1 MNVPLRI
8 LTTFTLTLCL
18 LQNQS
23 FAALIDFDDNPINF
37 SNPSVANGA
46 DAAVVI
52 NGAGPSK
59 IKKDDGYSITNLSY
73 TITANEAENIL
84 VVWDSDRMFDLS
96 ANSDLQV
103 TISGITRVSLSGG
116 LATFFVRGTIDGD
129 IVVES
134 QSIIDALMGPVTDL
148 PVLWYRSGVKQN
160 VAAGSHELDQHSGVV
175 WTPSAVGDTLTV
187 SSLYESVV
195 PVPSVLSLILLGAL
209 PLVRWKNNSA

>member
-1 MNVPLRI
+1 
-8 LTTFTLTLCL
+8 
-18 LQNQS
+18 
-23 FAALIDFDDNPINF
+23 
-37 SNPSVANGA
+37 
-46 DAAVVI
+46 
-52 NGAGPSK
+52 
-59 IKKDDGYSITNLSY
+59 
-73 TITANEAENIL
+73 
-84 VVWDSDRMFDLS
+84 MFDLS

-175 WTPSAVGDTLTV
+175 WTPSARRRYAD
-187 SSLYESVV
+187 SLV
-195 PVPSVLSLILLGAL
+195 PL
-209 PLVRWKNNSA
+209 